1 MPGDEGEEAAK
12 LAAAA
17 NSKVGIPAGCVD
29 WAVEGGK
36 LVPSD
41 KEENWRTSGNTVNQF
56 GFELTQDLDNQQVD
70 DHHCAELHCRSA
82 CMSSA
87 AVDGRWW

>member
-1 MPGDEGEEAAK
+1 MQGGEGEEAAK

-17 NSKVGIPAGCVD
+17 NSKGCIPAGCVD
-29 WAVEGGK
+29 WAMEGGK

-41 KEENWRTSGNTVNQF
+41 KEENWRTWGNTVNKF

-70 DHHCAELHCRSA
+70 NHHCTELHCWS
-82 CMSSA
+82 
-87 AVDGRWW
+87 V